1 MVIVIGQNP
10 AVFIRDRDMIVSFE
24 GSRFKNT
31 LLSQITDVNGLGP
44 LVKSIVSRGLHKLT
58 EHGIPFS
65 ISVSMER
72 DAEDENWSYA
82 FVKIMIEGRDL
93 EQIQNE
99 IITYAYEGVDPS
111 DATKVLL
118 VLENV

>member
-10 AVFIRDRDMIVSFE
+10 AVFIRGREMIVSLKSF
-24 GSRFKNT
+24 RFKNT
-31 LLSQITDVNGLGP
+31 PLSQIINVDGLGP
-44 LVKSIVSRGLHKLT
+44 LVKSIVSRGLQKIT

-82 FVKIMIEGRDL
+82 FVKIIIDGRYSDK
-93 EQIQNE
+93 IQNE
-99 IITYAYEGVDPS
+99 IIMYAYEGVDPY

>member
-1 MVIVIGQNP
+1 MVIVIGHNP
-10 AVFIRDRDMIVSFE
+10 SLFIRDRDMIVTFE

-44 LVKSIVSRGLHKLT
+44 LVKSIVSRGLQKLT

-72 DAEDENWSYA
+72 DSEDEKWSYA
-82 FVKIMIEGRDL
+82 FVKIMIDSKYSDK
-93 EQIQNE
+93 IQNE

>member
-1 MVIVIGQNP
+1 MVIVIGHNP
-10 AVFIRDRDMIVSFE
+10 SVFIRDRDMIVSFE

-31 LLSQITDVNGLGP
+31 MLSQITDVNGLGP
-44 LVKSIVSRGLHKLT
+44 LVKSIVSRGLQKLT

-72 DAEDENWSYA
+72 DAEDENWNYA
-82 FVKIMIEGRDL
+82 FVKIMIDGRDL

>member
-1 MVIVIGQNP
+1 MVIVVGKNP
-10 AVFIRDRDMIVSFE
+10 AVFIHEREMIVSLE

-31 LLSQITDVNGLGP
+31 PLSQITDVDGVGQ
-44 LVKSIVSRGLHKLT
+44 LVRAIVSRGLQKLT
-58 EHGIPFS
+58 ELGIPFS

-82 FVKIMIEGRDL
+82 FVKIMIDGKYSDML
-93 EQIQNE
+93 QNE
-99 IITYAYEGVDPS
+99 VIRYAYERVDPS

>member
-1 MVIVIGQNP
+1 MVIVVGKNP
-10 AVFIRDRDMIVSFE
+10 AVFIQEREMIVSLE
-24 GSRFKNT
+24 GLRFKNT
-31 LLSQITDVNGLGP
+31 PLSRITDVDGVGL
-44 LVKSIVSRGLHKLT
+44 LVRAIVSRGLQKLT
-58 EHGIPFS
+58 ELGIPFS

-82 FVKIMIEGRDL
+82 FVKIMIDGKYSDMLQDEVIR
-93 EQIQNE
+93 
-99 IITYAYEGVDPS
+99 YAYEGVDPS

>member
-1 MVIVIGQNP
+1 MVIVVGKHP
-10 AVFIRDRDMIVSFE
+10 AVFIQKREMIVSLE
-24 GSRFKNT
+24 GSMFKNT
-31 LLSQITDVNGLGP
+31 PLSQITDVNGVGP
-44 LVKSIVSRGLHKLT
+44 LVRAIVSRGLQKLT
-58 EHGIPFS
+58 ELGIPFS

-82 FVKIMIEGRDL
+82 FVKIMIDGKYSDVLQDEVIR
-93 EQIQNE
+93 
-99 IITYAYEGVDPS
+99 YAYEGVDPS